1 MEIISTTGAKCS
13 AKGQAWG
20 KHLIKIWLLLLR
32 FKDPTL
38 GLEKG
43 GRNLLLVLTLGRW
56 LCRWP
61 AVGS

>member
-1 MEIISTTGAKCS
+1 MEIISITEAKCS

-20 KHLIKIWLLLLR
+20 KHLIKIWLLLLS

-43 GRNLLLVLTLGRW
+43 GQSLLLVLNLGR
-56 LCRWP
+56 
-61 AVGS
+61 

>member
-1 MEIISTTGAKCS
+1 MEIISITEAKCS

-43 GRNLLLVLTLGRW
+43 GQSLLLVLNLGR
-56 LCRWP
+56 
-61 AVGS
+61 